1 MKLLDEGYG
10 NFNLFTDK
18 QLQAEIESNSRNLE
32 EENSRTFYVSPM
44 KYIILIHS
52 SRNNYICCQ
61 AQAQSLDLSD

>member
-32 EENSRTFYVSPM
+32 EENSRTFYVSLM

-52 SRNNYICCQ
+52 KLRLNLLISQIETEIKIF
-61 AQAQSLDLSD
+61 